1 MNKSYNKDT
10 HEILEVYI
18 VGFSKIFWG
27 FIFLFDF
34 RFNGVDIIPDFIGFI
49 LIYFGLQKL
58 VEKNNNFELAKNLAF
73 PLIFISVFDIYQ
85 IQKPE
90 NNIITMSGIGLII
103 GVVFTIL
110 NLIMVYRICLGISE
124 IANERSENELA
135 TKSMNRWT
143 LYLINQIIIWFMSLT
158 SFVFKNSLAILVLP
172 VIIFSFVVYILM
184 LMLFKEAG
192 DTLENYNEQ

>member
-1 MNKSYNKDT
+1 M
-10 HEILEVYI
+10 
-18 VGFSKIFWG
+18 GFSKIFWG

-34 RFNGVDIIPDFIGFI
+34 RLNGVDIIPDFIGFI

-85 IQKPE
+85 IQKPGI
-90 NNIITMSGIGLII
+90 NIITMSGIGLII
-103 GVVFTIL
+103 GAVFTIL
-110 NLIMVYRICLGISE
+110 SLIMVYRICLGISE
-124 IANERSENELA
+124 MANGRSENELA

-143 LYLINQIIIWFMSLT
+143 LYLINQIIIWFILLT
-158 SFVFKNSLAILVLP
+158 SFVFKNTLTILALT
-172 VIIFSFVVYILM
+172 VIIISFVVYILM